1 MFDMD
6 LDFSFDGFQ
15 LDFNF
20 DDKTENSFCKPKIT
34 KPKKVMYDNA
44 IKMANEIDIHKG
56 MSIYAI
62 VSGNFIFGDLLEA
75 LVTEKKLKSK
85 LYISTLSMSE
95 NNIDSLANIMY
106 SGLCDELHLIVSS
119 YFYSHELHN
128 LIPYLYDELEKDK
141 DWNFTLSV
149 AGSHM
154 KIALIETDELKLTL
168 QGSANLRS
176 SRSVE
181 QFSIVDDAE
190 LFDFNRKYIDII
202 EQTYKI
208 NKKSGE
214 RGGKLW
220 QSLENLQTASEKR

>member
-44 IKMANEIDIHKG
+44 IKMANEIEIHKG

-220 QSLENLQTASEKR
+220 QNLEKIQAT